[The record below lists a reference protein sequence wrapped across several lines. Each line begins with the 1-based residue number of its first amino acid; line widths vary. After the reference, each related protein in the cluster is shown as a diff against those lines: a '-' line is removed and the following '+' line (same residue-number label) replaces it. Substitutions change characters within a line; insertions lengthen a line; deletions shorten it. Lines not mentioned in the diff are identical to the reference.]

1 MEGLYK
7 FLPPFAPDYSGVCSV
22 LFELG
27 GMLVIHDAG
36 GCTGNFTGYDEPRW
50 YGSASAVFSSG
61 LRERETIFGDEE
73 QFMRRLQDAAAA
85 LESSFIAILGSP
97 APMVVGMDY
106 RAVAAAISR
115 RTQLPVFTFDTDGM
129 KKYDVGQS
137 AAFLELVHSFVNP
150 RFPESH
156 DSPQVNIIGATPLDM
171 GNKRAIE
178 RLINE
183 IEAAGF
189 SNISCWGTGASM
201 NEIAGA
207 ARAKINIVTSWSG
220 LAAAR
225 YMWTRYQTPF
235 YVGIPV
241 GTRPGI
247 LFRRDIRRMAGL
259 AEFSQPA
266 ASCRVGKDSR
276 KALIIG
282 EQVMSNALR
291 ICMQMDFGLEQ
302 VQVATF
308 LNLDESLRGETDFIL
323 KCEEDLAAIAAQNN
337 YDLVIGDPLYEEA
350 LDIKGETRFIKLPHT
365 ALSSRLFWENYIDLF
380 GEGGTSFFAEH
391 LEP

>member
-1 MEGLYK
+1 VEGLYK
-7 FLPPFAPDYSGVCSV
+7 YLPPFAPDYSGVCSV

-61 LRERETIFGDEE
+61 LRERETILGDEE
-73 QFMRRLQDAAAA
+73 QFMRRLQDAAEAMKP
-85 LESSFIAILGSP
+85 SFITILGSP
-97 APMVVGMDY
+97 APMVAGMDY

-115 RTQLPVFTFDTDGM
+115 RTRLPVLTFDTDGM

-137 AAFLELVHSFVNP
+137 EAFLKLARSFVNP
-150 RFPESH
+150 RFPESQ
-156 DSPQVNIIGATPLDM
+156 DSPQVNIIGATPLDI
-171 GNKRAIE
+171 GSKRAIE
-178 RLINE
+178 GLINQ
-183 IEAAGF
+183 IEKAGF
-189 SNISCWGTGASM
+189 SNISCWGTGSSRD
-201 NEIAGA
+201 EIAGA
-207 ARAKINIVTSWSG
+207 AQAKINIVASWSG

-225 YMWTRYQTPF
+225 YMLASYQTPF

-247 LFRRDIRRMAGL
+247 LFRRDIRRLAGL
-259 AEFSQPA
+259 AEDSPPTA
-266 ASCRVGKDSR
+266 VCRVGKDPR
-276 KALIIG
+276 KTLVIG

-291 ICMQMDFGLEQ
+291 TCLQMDFGLEQ

-308 LNLDESLRGETDFIL
+308 LNLDESLRDEADFIL
-323 KCEEDLAAIAAQNN
+323 KCEEDLAIIAAQKN

-350 LDIKGETRFIKLPHT
+350 LDLKGETRFIKLAHP
-365 ALSSRLFWENYIDLF
+365 ALSSRLFWDHYVDLF